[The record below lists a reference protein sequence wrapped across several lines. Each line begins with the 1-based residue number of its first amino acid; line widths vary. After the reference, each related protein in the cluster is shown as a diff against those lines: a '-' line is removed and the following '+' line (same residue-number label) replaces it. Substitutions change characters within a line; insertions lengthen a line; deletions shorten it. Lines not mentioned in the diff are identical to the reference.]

1 MTKVEQTEYE
11 IDKIISPEMRRSSTS
26 MEHDKEE
33 DFLETLIKPEAE
45 HEIEIEHEDE
55 EPAPSEEDD
64 LYNRKINRIKKKI
77 SLESKMERKI
87 NVDHNEVERQISNFL
102 LKYDID
108 DKINTYTLQ
117 LIDEFQN
124 INTATHIIDN
134 IEKHSE
140 EMLFDVDLFIKIDSF
155 TKTLIRDALE
165 KERLTDEYTSNE
177 IYREI
182 ISAIDTHIELT
193 LSSVGIDKLT
203 LVSYHFFIRN
213 LEDRAREFINEYQK
227 VLPSINKQKTATSL
241 YHKEVMNI
249 LSNHVQLKAFTA
261 TIISITSSWLEK
273 YRQKSA
279 KLGQFISDLTLSTND
294 VMIDKISRYILLIAL
309 KNKNPLVLRS
319 VFSTFLSLIHRN
331 IASLMSVSLVNVK
344 VGYFRSM
351 SHMFEDNENA
361 KIHQDR
367 HQMLSGTLLKV
378 LKHKNRKNFKDNH
391 QLQKVFQSVIDPNFI
406 DFFNYASG
414 EYNPLDEF
422 YTYIMYGRYIK
433 NSDNQK
439 AESIKLKNEVKPGR
453 NTTVIKKYL
462 DLKSKQYFLSTIYDL
477 YEDEEATT
485 YVVNRLKTNIS
496 KELDPN
502 CYVTYDGD
510 IVDRDVNTMYDEID
524 TIIKKSS
531 YFLSSNN
538 EKEDEWA
545 LI

>member
-1 MTKVEQTEYE
+1 
-11 IDKIISPEMRRSSTS
+11 
-26 MEHDKEE
+26 
-33 DFLETLIKPEAE
+33 
-45 HEIEIEHEDE
+45 
-55 EPAPSEEDD
+55 
-64 LYNRKINRIKKKI
+64 
-77 SLESKMERKI
+77 
-87 NVDHNEVERQISNFL
+87 
-102 LKYDID
+102 
-108 DKINTYTLQ
+108 
-117 LIDEFQN
+117 
-124 INTATHIIDN
+124 
-134 IEKHSE
+134 
-140 EMLFDVDLFIKIDSF
+140 
-155 TKTLIRDALE
+155 
-165 KERLTDEYTSNE
+165 
-177 IYREI
+177 
-182 ISAIDTHIELT
+182 
-193 LSSVGIDKLT
+193 
-203 LVSYHFFIRN
+203 
-213 LEDRAREFINEYQK
+213 
-227 VLPSINKQKTATSL
+227 
-241 YHKEVMNI
+241 
-249 LSNHVQLKAFTA
+249 
-261 TIISITSSWLEK
+261 
-273 YRQKSA
+273 
-279 KLGQFISDLTLSTND
+279 
-294 VMIDKISRYILLIAL
+294 
-309 KNKNPLVLRS
+309 
-319 VFSTFLSLIHRN
+319 
-331 IASLMSVSLVNVK
+331 MSVSLVNVK